1 MTGIRR
7 LFFIFFTLLAGIF
20 LGAFG
25 LKLALIISIPLF
37 VTLVVL
43 WDEKKYELKNEQ
55 MNYYQQ
61 HYYEDYQ

>member
-37 VTLVVL
+37 VFLVVL
-43 WDEKKYELKNEQ
+43 WDEKKYEMNHQ
-55 MNYYQQ
+55 PSNYYTQ

>member
-7 LFFIFFTLLAGIF
+7 LFFIFFTLLTGIF

-37 VTLVVL
+37 ATLIIL
-43 WDEKKYELKNEQ
+43 WDEKKYETRQ
-55 MNYYQQ
+55 QHVTYYQH
-61 HYYEDYQ
+61 HYYEDY